1 MWEILDG
8 SMLVIHQRIHT
19 GERSY
24 KCSSVGN
31 YLIAAAHS
39 LDIGQKGLMSTSKV
53 GNFRGTTTDSL
64 HTSQF
69 MLLWH
74 ENSKY
79 GNDFA
84 YNSGLIKHCWVCA
97 WEMSSESSECWSIFG
112 QNSCPFGSKKF
123 TPKKELMGAA
133 NEERLQPKAALI
145 GTVKYCYVLMG
156 FFLFIVLK
164 YTCKKFATL
173 SILVCSPVLCN
184 EYPELSSSCVDEI
197 VPIIQQCW
205 FLSSSSPSSL
215 NASLFE
221 FGHPC
226 CLTSEESYRFCL
238 FISNLLHLL

>member
-123 TPKKELMGAA
+123 TPEKELMGAA

-164 YTCKKFATL
+164 YTCKKICHFKYFSVQSSTVQWI
-173 SILVCSPVLCN
+173 SRTFFILRRWNCAHYSTMLIPLFLQPQQPQCFSLWIWA
-184 EYPELSSSCVDEI
+184 PMLPHI
-197 VPIIQQCW
+197 RGIIQI
-205 FLSSSSPSSL
+205 LS
-215 NASLFE
+215 F
-221 FGHPC
+221 
-226 CLTSEESYRFCL
+226 YK
-238 FISNLLHLL
+238 